1 MAHLADNG
9 VHTDFLFS
17 LSAEDIERTRDA
29 VLAHFTRYE
38 SEDGST
44 SSLIFARIDGVDPLK
59 ADVATAA
66 GVRAFRRQTVATVI
80 DRRLRKVHDVLVDVA
95 AERVIS
101 STHVPGVQ
109 PNIPLEDMEAFE
121 TVCKS
126 SSAVR
131 AVLRS
136 RGVEDF
142 RPELLQVDPIS
153 SGNFGIE
160 TEKGR
165 RLATGFAY
173 YLDHPLD
180 NGYAHPVPGLSITVD
195 LDTHEIFHINDFPT
209 AGSKIPKTDHSSYNG
224 TLHQWYSPLLA
235 SQPRME
241 QAKPLEI
248 VQPDGPSFAFS
259 GVSGRHI
266 TWLEW
271 DMDIGFNYREGLTLH
286 RITYRDPTTAK
297 QRPICYRASVAEMAV
312 PYAAPGLDKH
322 RQNPID
328 SGEYGLG
335 ALANSLTNGCDCLGE
350 IRYLDVVVNDG
361 AGNPR
366 TIPSAICIHEEDA
379 GLLWKHFDL
388 RYDLSEVRRKRIL
401 VISFVAT
408 VGNYDYAFYWK
419 FSRDGAFELDVKL
432 TGIIH
437 TEAKH
442 PVNEKYGT
450 EVQPGVMGTVH
461 SHFFCARLDM
471 TIDGLRNRV
480 SELDYVAEDVPGPN
494 NCNEHGNAVFVAQK
508 ELLTERAAGRKS
520 NPRAEV
526 RCRVC

>member
-259 GVSGRHI
+259 GVSGFFCFQCGLFNYGIGSCCDARTSLNVFFFFVPPVHLGTTACKGRHI

-322 RQNPID
+322 RQNPIG
-328 SGEYGLG
+328 S
-335 ALANSLTNGCDCLGE
+335 
-350 IRYLDVVVNDG
+350 
-361 AGNPR
+361 
-366 TIPSAICIHEEDA
+366 
-379 GLLWKHFDL
+379 
-388 RYDLSEVRRKRIL
+388 
-401 VISFVAT
+401 
-408 VGNYDYAFYWK
+408 
-419 FSRDGAFELDVKL
+419 
-432 TGIIH
+432 
-437 TEAKH
+437 
-442 PVNEKYGT
+442 
-450 EVQPGVMGTVH
+450 
-461 SHFFCARLDM
+461 
-471 TIDGLRNRV
+471 
-480 SELDYVAEDVPGPN
+480 
-494 NCNEHGNAVFVAQK
+494 
-508 ELLTERAAGRKS
+508 
-520 NPRAEV
+520 
-526 RCRVC
+526 